1 MWAAGLIIGAVVAGA
16 YSAWLAPLGA
26 ILGVVAGT
34 IAGSMS
40 QLVKRRIDALEAH
53 RPSSAAR
60 A

>member
-1 MWAAGLIIGAVVAGA
+1 VARAARRD
-16 YSAWLAPLGA
+16 PR
-26 ILGVVAGT
+26 VVAGT

-53 RPSSAAR
+53 RASSAAR